1 MSDGEVRFGGC
12 VFSYVGGILGGWCGG
27 FLVGVFSV
35 VPAGVSVVGV
45 DPVVLLWFFC
55 FFDLGVL
62 PGLFDVEGKE

>member
-1 MSDGEVRFGGC
+1 MGVSLVMLAGSLV
-12 VFSYVGGILGGWCGG
+12 VGVEG
-27 FLVGVFSV
+27 FVVGVFSV

-62 PGLFDVEGKE
+62 PGVFDVEGKE